1 MSAFKMTHGGILPGS
16 GNSNHTLI
24 IIMEQYFRSFAR
36 ERLPEAD
43 GGYPKLRRVES
54 AATISAS
61 GVEWLIHP

>member
-1 MSAFKMTHGGILPGS
+1 MVGFFPVS

-43 GGYPKLRRVES
+43 GGYPQNC
-54 AATISAS
+54 
-61 GVEWLIHP
+61 GEWNLPRLFLLQVLNG

>member
-43 GGYPKLRRVES
+43 GGYPQS
-54 AATISAS
+54 C
-61 GVEWLIHP
+61 GEWNPPRLFLLQVLNG

>member
-16 GNSNHTLI
+16 GDSNHTLI

-43 GGYPKLRRVES
+43 GGYPKVAESGIRRDYFCFRC
-54 AATISAS
+54 
-61 GVEWLIHP
+61 